1 MIKDSFLPLKPNSQL
16 ISPPLSFVVSSF
28 VVKPLLAPLTTT
40 TPTTS
45 TMLTSVLFCLLTTY
59 TGGYMANSLAIMTDA
74 SHLLT
79 DVSSFLISIIAL
91 KMASRPIS
99 TKMTF
104 GWHRAGPFL
113 FLHAHVWTQMCKFN
127 RRTRG
132 KMLTFTVELK
142 PLEFNS
148 FS

>member
-1 MIKDSFLPLKPNSQL
+1 
-16 ISPPLSFVVSSF
+16 
-28 VVKPLLAPLTTT
+28 
-40 TPTTS
+40 
-45 TMLTSVLFCLLTTY
+45 
-59 TGGYMANSLAIMTDA
+59 MANSLAIMTDA

-113 FLHAHVWTQMCKFN
+113 YLHAHAWTQMCKFN